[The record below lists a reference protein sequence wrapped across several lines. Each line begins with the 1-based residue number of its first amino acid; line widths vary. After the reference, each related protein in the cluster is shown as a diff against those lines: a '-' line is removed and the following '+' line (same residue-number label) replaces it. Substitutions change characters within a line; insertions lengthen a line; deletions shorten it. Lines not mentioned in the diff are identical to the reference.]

1 LENVRYA
8 IMNKLISKYKAC
20 CSALLLLIILLLSAF
35 QSPPRQPNPIV
46 LTDEHIP
53 VTPTEFYIA
62 NVTDERNDKSAIAWL
77 LPAARDASPTA
88 VPVDLQGGALH
99 AVKQFIGNS
108 MPRNTALRPVIIGLK
123 KLSVKETALAGN
135 RVEGRV
141 NLVFSFNLDKGED
154 DRVHLADYNGSA
166 VYNRDATQVLNV
178 EPTLRHLLVNG
189 LLYVN
194 DWINRQAETN
204 IKLVRGVKVTFGD
217 YHEKDEGDSIYYSIN
232 RPLTWSDFKSKVPG
246 SKYAAEVFPTLG
258 YDERT
263 EIIKGIIN
271 LQLAVKVC
279 LPKSACWVK
288 AGSINDYTLNHE
300 QRHFDIVKI
309 AAEHFKQKV
318 KSRKLSTANF
328 DGPIN
333 EEYLDAYREMNS
345 LQMQYDNET
354 QHGMDTAEQQ
364 RWNEQIDKD
373 LMDLGVK

>member
-1 LENVRYA
+1 
-8 IMNKLISKYKAC
+8 MNKLISKCKTCYYYT
-20 CSALLLLIILLLSAF
+20 LPVLIVLLLSGF
-35 QSPPRQPNPIV
+35 QSPLKQPGPIV
-46 LTDEHIP
+46 LIGEHIAA
-53 VTPTEFYIA
+53 TPTEFYIA
-62 NVTDERNDKSAIAWL
+62 DVTDERNDKSAVAWL
-77 LPAARDASPTA
+77 LPAAKDARPTA

-123 KLSVKETALAGN
+123 KVSIKETALAGN

-154 DRVHLADYNGSA
+154 DRVHLADYNSSA
-166 VYNRDATQVLNV
+166 VYNRDAAQVLNV
-178 EPTLRHLLVNG
+178 EPTLRRLLVSG

-194 DWINRQAETN
+194 TWINQQAETN
-204 IKLVRGVKVTFGD
+204 IKLVHGVKVTFSD
-217 YHEKDEGDSIYYSIN
+217 YKEKDEGDSIYYN
-232 RPLTWSDFKSKVPG
+232 VKRPLKWSDFKSKVPS

-258 YDERT
+258 YDEHT
-263 EIIKGIIN
+263 EIIKGVIN
-271 LQLAVKVC
+271 LHLAIKAC

-309 AAEHFKQKV
+309 AGEHFKLKV
-318 KSRKLSTANF
+318 KARKISTGNF

-333 EEYLDAYREMNS
+333 EEYLDAYREMNN
-345 LQMQYDNET
+345 LQKQYDNET

-364 RWNEQIDKD
+364 RWNGKIDNELKD
-373 LMDLGVK
+373 LRVKEAAGV